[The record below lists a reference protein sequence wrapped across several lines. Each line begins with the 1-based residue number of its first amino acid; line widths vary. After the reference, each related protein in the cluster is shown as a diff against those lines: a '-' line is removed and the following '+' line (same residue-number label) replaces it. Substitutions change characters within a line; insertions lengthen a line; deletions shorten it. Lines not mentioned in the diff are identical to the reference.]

1 MALETVNITV
11 NAAGYTAIG
20 SSVVA
25 LTVTEKLVGDM
36 LVHVVAAGGAAPT
49 IASPGQWWDKE
60 YRYEGGT
67 PADIY
72 ILSPNGTATVGV
84 VRE

>member
-49 IASPGQWWDKE
+49 IASPD
-60 YRYEGGT
+60 R
-67 PADIY
+67 
-72 ILSPNGTATVGV
+72 S
-84 VRE
+84 